1 MDTLYENILRP
12 ILFTQD
18 PETMHELAL
27 KAMSIVGAVP
37 PLRAAMEY
45 FSLIKTPKPIK
56 LFGLKFPN
64 RVGLAAG
71 FDKDAYAWRGAA
83 ALGFGHVEI
92 GTISM
97 LKQTGNPRPR
107 IFRYPSS
114 EAVVN
119 GCGFPNDGAE
129 QIAARLAKV
138 LGGNREL
145 TRKCP
150 LGINIGKSK
159 ITPLEDAASDYLFS
173 FNALADFADFF
184 VINVSSSEGCKARTI
199 CQICFPQSQR
209 QMTTV
214 RKSSVFRGYR

>member
-107 IFRYPSS
+107 IFR
-114 EAVVN
+114 
-119 GCGFPNDGAE
+119 
-129 QIAARLAKV
+129 
-138 LGGNREL
+138 
-145 TRKCP
+145 
-150 LGINIGKSK
+150 
-159 ITPLEDAASDYLFS
+159 
-173 FNALADFADFF
+173 
-184 VINVSSSEGCKARTI
+184 
-199 CQICFPQSQR
+199 
-209 QMTTV
+209 
-214 RKSSVFRGYR
+214 